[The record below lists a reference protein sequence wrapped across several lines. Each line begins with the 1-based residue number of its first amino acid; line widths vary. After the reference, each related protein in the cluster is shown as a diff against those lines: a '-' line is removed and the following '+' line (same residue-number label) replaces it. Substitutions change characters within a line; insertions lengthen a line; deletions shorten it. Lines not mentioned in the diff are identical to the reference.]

1 MRQRDSPFVSF
12 CGGQLVW
19 ALELR
24 LGARGCDRV
33 LRVIARAGL
42 EQRRDAP
49 GEKTCEQGDDRS
61 DKERDENGALGLL
74 VGLVV
79 SGVRVC
85 PFLLAGI
92 ANLAILP
99 RLPGDSYAG

>member
-1 MRQRDSPFVSF
+1 MRQREFPFVSF

-33 LRVIARAGL
+33 LRVIARVDLKHLGN
-42 EQRRDAP
+42 AP
-49 GEKTCEQGDDRS
+49 GKESREQHDCRSNEKRY
-61 DKERDENGALGLL
+61 ENGVPGLL

>member
-33 LRVIARAGL
+33 LLVFAHAGL

-49 GEKTCEQGDDRS
+49 GKESREQHDCRSNEKRY
-61 DKERDENGALGLL
+61 ENGVPGLL